1 MIEETVL
8 INLSFAFHAGSVDVQ
23 VQQERRIVRDD
34 GTVAMSELLPHEQ
47 FVLARAST
55 AEKALL
61 KKVLGS
67 AHASLLTDLHGAR
80 AELESLTLAKG
91 EMEARLANE
100 KAELHAELTAIL
112 DSAARERAEIPTE
125 QEESHCL
132 VDNVVELQAQL
143 GSLGRA
149 VVPSDIKLSENT
161 T

>member
-125 QEESHCL
+125 QEESRCL

>member
-8 INLSFAFHAGSVDVQ
+8 INLSFAFYAGSVDVQ

-47 FVLARAST
+47 FVLARASM

-61 KKVLGS
+61 KKALGT

-91 EMEARLANE
+91 EIEARLANE
-100 KAELHAELTAIL
+100 KAELHAELTAML
-112 DSAARERAEIPTE
+112 DSAARERVDIPMK
-125 QEESHCL
+125 EESSSCL
-132 VDNVVELQAQL
+132 VDNAVEMQAQL

-149 VVPSDIKLSENT
+149 VVPSEIEFPKST